1 MSFRGNR
8 ALLFGLA
15 VLVGAGVKAA
25 TLDESMVTPRVEV
38 QSSKTNVTCEGF
50 ESIAL
55 GADLVLPGKTFL
67 VELSDSESNPQFT
80 VIVGET
86 AVLGQ
91 VDRSRMYCDETT
103 SDRPNEYANVTS
115 SSATERLGQYPVEL
129 IDIVTVNGR
138 RYARLLYF
146 PVTVDSLNNLV
157 FARQTD
163 LKFDGNLLS
172 SEQLLRGGLDRRALS
187 EKSNRAGQTLSA
199 NGPKYLIVT
208 SALLDSTCED
218 LAAYKRET
226 GYNAWVEDIDEIL
239 LSYSGRDEAER
250 LRNRLKSFYAEGGEY
265 VLLAGDETQ
274 LPIRYAYPSM
284 TSAMPDTADLQ
295 VCDLYFADLT
305 GEWDSDSDGVWGEK
319 YADQAD
325 LTPELLLGRLPFSRP
340 EEVTNYTN
348 KLIAYETN
356 PGNGDLS
363 YLTRAFFYSSDQM
376 RDYGDGGEHG
386 LIAAAFPSNFQI
398 DTIHGIEQSRGD
410 DVNPTNLSA
419 GETIPILSSGYG
431 IVNVIAHGRSDAFG
445 VRTTGYNEWPKSY
458 FMTTD
463 VGGTNGDA
471 NNMEPNGKTSFYYSL
486 ACDNGGFDL
495 DQPPMNEPDPNLVET
510 LLGLPDAGA
519 VGFVAHTRWG
529 WIASSHLV
537 QKTFFDSLFAHPGR
551 PAVCAMYDT
560 KAVFYYYRDQ
570 VYGIDYFG
578 DPTLKVYT
586 GTPKTLSLTTSVGS
600 GNVLVSVNDES
611 GPVVAAAVIV
621 SRNGAPIFDGVT
633 DGSGQINLPIDLYE
647 DSTYTIAAIKTGA
660 TIGFKSIQPS
670 IVTGVNESN
679 DQLPRDFEL
688 AQNYPNPFNPSTT
701 IGFSLPARSKVVLEV
716 FDVLGRRV
724 RTLADGNYTSGRH
737 EVVWDGETDSG
748 SKVSS
753 GIYFYRLQ
761 ANAFSATKKMLLL
774 K

>member
-1 MSFRGNR
+1 
-8 ALLFGLA
+8 
-15 VLVGAGVKAA
+15 
-25 TLDESMVTPRVEV
+25 MVAPRVEV
-38 QSSKTNVTCEGF
+38 RSSKTVVTCEGF
-50 ESIAL
+50 DSITL
-55 GADLVLPGKTFL
+55 GADLTLPARTFL
-67 VELSDSESNPQFT
+67 VELSPTESNPQFT
-80 VIVGET
+80 ATIGET
-86 AVLGQ
+86 TILGR
-91 VDRSRMYCDETT
+91 VDRSLMYSDGTT
-103 SDRPNEYANVTS
+103 SDRPYEYAGITS
-115 SSATERLGQYPVEL
+115 FPAAELLGQSPVDL
-129 IDIVTVNGR
+129 TDIVTINNR
-138 RYARLLYF
+138 KYARLLYF
-146 PVTVDSLNNLV
+146 PVTVDSLNHLV
-157 FARQTD
+157 FAQQTD
-163 LKFDGNLLS
+163 LKLDGNLLS
-172 SEQLLRGGLDRRALS
+172 SAQLLPPDLKRAALS
-187 EKSNRAGQTLSA
+187 DKSSRTGEILSA
-199 NGPKYLIVT
+199 NGPKYLLVT
-208 SALLDSTCED
+208 SALLDSTCEE

-226 GYNAWVEDIDEIL
+226 GYDVRVEDIDEIL
-239 LSYSGRDEAER
+239 STYSGRDDAER

-274 LPIRYAYPSM
+274 LPIRYAYPTM
-284 TSAMPDTADLQ
+284 TSSMPDTADLQ

-325 LTPELLLGRLPFSRP
+325 LTPELMLGRLPFSRP

-356 PGNGDLS
+356 PGHGDLS

-386 LIAAAFPSNFQI
+386 LIAAAYPSNFQI
-398 DTIHGIEQSRGD
+398 DTTNGIEQSRGD

-419 GETIPILSSGYG
+419 GETIPVLSSGYG

-471 NNMEPNGKTSFYYSL
+471 NGMEPNGKTSFYYSL

-570 VYGIDYFG
+570 VYGINYFG
-578 DPTLKVYT
+578 DPTLRVYT
-586 GTPKTLSLTTSVGS
+586 GTPHTLSLSTSTGS

-611 GPVVAAAVIV
+611 GQVTAATVIV
-621 SRNGAPIFDGVT
+621 SLNGQPIFDGVT
-633 DGSGQINLPIDLYE
+633 DASGQVNLPIDFYE

-660 TIGFKSIQPS
+660 TIGFKSIHPS
-670 IVTGVNESN
+670 IVTDVNESN
-679 DQLPRDFEL
+679 DQLPRNFEL

-701 IGFSLPARSKVVLEV
+701 IEFSLPTRSRIVLEV
-716 FDVLGRRV
+716 FDVLGRKV
-724 RTLADGNYTSGRH
+724 RTLAEGSYSSGNR
-737 EVVWDGETDSG
+737 EVVWDGKAVDG
-748 SKVSS
+748 SQVSS
-753 GIYFYRLQ
+753 GVYFYRLQ
-761 ANAFSATKKMLLL
+761 AGAFSATRKMLLL